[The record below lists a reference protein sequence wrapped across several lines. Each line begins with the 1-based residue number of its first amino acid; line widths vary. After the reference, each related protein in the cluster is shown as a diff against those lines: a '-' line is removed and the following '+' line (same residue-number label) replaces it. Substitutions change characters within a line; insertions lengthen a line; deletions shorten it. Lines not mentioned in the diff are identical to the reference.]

1 MSLWSCTLDSFCEQ
15 VASVAAV
22 PSCGATACVTASLA
36 LALLQMAIRKSCD
49 QEVGNTALGI
59 AAEVERLLD
68 VMKAHADND
77 MRTFGAFTENAA
89 AGSSRPSRQYALD
102 ITLGSL
108 AAARSCYEGIALA
121 QSAISKVKRT
131 LQCDVV
137 SSALMMHASLSAL
150 LINVETDAANFTP
163 STHTEELTRTR
174 AELQSQ
180 ADELLARLR
189 SISTMAAVSDS
200 VELGSLGHDAP
211 GE

>member
-1 MSLWSCTLDSFCEQ
+1 MSVWSCTLDSFCEQ
-15 VASVAAV
+15 VASPAPV
-22 PSCGATACVTASLA
+22 PSCGATACVTAGLA

-49 QEVGNTALGI
+49 QELGNNALGI
-59 AAEVERLLD
+59 AAEVEQLLG

-77 MRTFGAFTENAA
+77 MRTFGAFIENGAT
-89 AGSSRPSRQYALD
+89 GSSRHSRQHALD

-121 QSAISKVKRT
+121 QSAIAKVKKA
-131 LQCDVV
+131 LHCDVV
-137 SSALMMHASLSAL
+137 SSALMMYASLSAL
-150 LINVETDAANFTP
+150 LINVDTDAANLTP

-189 SISTMAAVSDS
+189 RISPAAIVSDA
-200 VELGSLGHDAP
+200 VELGPLGA
-211 GE
+211 